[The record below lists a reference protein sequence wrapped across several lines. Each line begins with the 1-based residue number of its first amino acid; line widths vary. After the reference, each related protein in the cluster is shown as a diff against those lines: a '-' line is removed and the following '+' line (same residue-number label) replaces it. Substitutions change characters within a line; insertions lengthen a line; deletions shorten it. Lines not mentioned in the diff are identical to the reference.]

1 MKLNIHFISIS
12 ESSSQ
17 ALCIA
22 LGSVPLPKCPGF
34 KEGITKVFQ
43 NFLRE
48 WMGFQ
53 TLFFLGLSWNDLGKL
68 QPQISLPR
76 DKLGDADGARTVGSR
91 AGNYT
96 LTIGLQSETQHP
108 HRKINSRALKPWC
121 PDLWDQRVSCNLSKW
136 TLNKQQCGRF
146 LFWPSN
152 HMIMPELSCNSDFFL
167 LPNYSLLLSAD
178 PHTKRIS
185 HRGFLLRKV
194 LCVLWGDHILTQPM
208 HKFCV

>member
-121 PDLWDQRVSCNLSKW
+121 PDL
-136 TLNKQQCGRF
+136 
-146 LFWPSN
+146 
-152 HMIMPELSCNSDFFL
+152 
-167 LPNYSLLLSAD
+167 
-178 PHTKRIS
+178 
-185 HRGFLLRKV
+185 
-194 LCVLWGDHILTQPM
+194 
-208 HKFCV
+208 